1 MSMESPIAPPV
12 RRVPAALK
20 RRLHATALQADD
32 LLDGA
37 RRRLNARLGR
47 DQPRHIAAYRGHG
60 DARGVELCGRVLAEE
75 PRGGPEDDDGW
86 WENLLATYRRF
97 TTGKIPDAPVK
108 LVFRD
113 AQVHTES
120 DREGYYSAELA
131 TASLPSELLWD
142 NAIASLADGSLAVAQ
157 PVLQV
162 AADAAFGVIS
172 DIDDTVLHSSIVD
185 WKTAAQLTFLHN
197 ARTRK
202 PLDGVAVLYQALQAG
217 ASGRSG
223 HRRHPVFYVSSSPW
237 NLYDLLDDFMELN
250 AIPCGPIF
258 LRDLGIDEDK
268 FIKSAGHGHK
278 LERAIALIERYP
290 HLQWVLAGDSG
301 QADAELYAEAAHAY
315 PDRILA
321 TDHSAA
327 ARRMP
332 RGTPT
337 AAISTPRASCHQL
350 KRQRGASRGHPAE
363 QHQLRHRHRAGQ
375 VVPPHPPEPL
385 VVPRQSGPMPPRCCR
400 ARPAGCGRSRRR
412 SCASPR
418 PRSAPSSA
426 GPAAPRRAASSSGR
440 CTGDPRIG
448 ARTTRCHR
456 WCAAGTAHRRPVVAQ
471 AAPRNVEVGAVV
483 AHARRARTC
492 RSKRSG
498 RTARRVRGSPAA
510 GSRPAGRHSARA
522 YRPARREIVTPTPV
536 TP

>member
-1 MSMESPIAPPV
+1 MSIETPIARPSP
-12 RRVPAALK
+12 RVPAGA
-20 RRLHATALQADD
+20 RRLLHGTALRADD

-37 RRRLNARLGR
+37 WRRLNARLGR

-75 PRGGPEDDDGW
+75 PRGGPGDDDGW
-86 WENLLATYRRF
+86 WDNLLATYRRF
-97 TTGKIPDAPVK
+97 TAGKIPDAPVK

-113 AQVHTES
+113 AQVHTRS

-131 TASLPSELLWD
+131 TRSLPSELLWD
-142 NAIASLADGSLAVAQ
+142 NATASLADGSLAVAQ

-237 NLYDLLDDFMELN
+237 NLYDLLDDFMDLN

-258 LRDLGIDEDK
+258 LRDFGIDQDK
-268 FIKSAGHGHK
+268 FIASPGHAHK

-290 HLQWVLAGDSG
+290 QLKWVLAGDSG

-315 PDRILA
+315 PGRILA
-321 TDHSAA
+321 IYIRDVDPEADSPLDHKVDSHIERVSGTPVPMLRAPDSLAMAEHAAGLGLVDADAVAAVAAEVRRDRERQDLGEAAGEA
-327 ARRMP
+327 ARED
-332 RGTPT
+332 
-337 AAISTPRASCHQL
+337 AVEAIG
-350 KRQRGASRGHPAE
+350 GAG
-363 QHQLRHRHRAGQ
+363 
-375 VVPPHPPEPL
+375 
-385 VVPRQSGPMPPRCCR
+385 
-400 ARPAGCGRSRRR
+400 
-412 SCASPR
+412 
-418 PRSAPSSA
+418 
-426 GPAAPRRAASSSGR
+426 
-440 CTGDPRIG
+440 
-448 ARTTRCHR
+448 
-456 WCAAGTAHRRPVVAQ
+456 
-471 AAPRNVEVGAVV
+471 
-483 AHARRARTC
+483 
-492 RSKRSG
+492 
-498 RTARRVRGSPAA
+498 
-510 GSRPAGRHSARA
+510 
-522 YRPARREIVTPTPV
+522 
-536 TP
+536 